1 MSDPLGGIVVALI
14 LVLRLVWFAILARV
28 VLSWVDPNPYPTN
41 ALKRLLFTITDP
53 VLEPLRRVIP
63 PIGMIDI
70 TPIAAFI
77 ILQLI
82 ERLLLQMQG
91 Y

>member
-1 MSDPLGGIVVALI
+1 MNDPLGGVILALL
-14 LVLRLVWFAILARV
+14 LVLRLMWFAILARV
-28 VLSWVDPNPYPTN
+28 LLSWVDPNPYPTN
-41 ALKRLLFTITDP
+41 ALKRILFTITDP

-77 ILQLI
+77 LLQLV
-82 ERLLLQMQG
+82 ERLLVQMRG